1 MNTEAMLFQHAAISM
16 AAWMINAFNFA
27 PKLVIERL
35 RNAPFLNSDE
45 SAIAAVLRK
54 AYGLLPPRELDFY
67 PSEDDSLVA
76 DYGDGVR
83 VKVERHDAVY
93 KLCFEF
99 DDAQPERYAPK
110 KQYART
116 NDFELAWLEPTGAL
130 ELLCAAGFKIT
141 IEGEPLTALE
151 RRCDDEGTD

>member
-1 MNTEAMLFQHAAISM
+1 MNAILFQHAAISM
-16 AAWMINAFNFA
+16 AAWMINVFNLA

-35 RNAPFLNSDE
+35 QNAPFLNGDRKLI
-45 SAIAAVLRK
+45 AIVLRK

-67 PSEDDSLVA
+67 PSAEDDSLVA

-116 NDFELAWLEPTGAL
+116 NDFELAWLEPLDAL
-130 ELLCAAGFKIT
+130 VLLAAAGFGIT
-141 IEGEPLTALE
+141 VEGEPLE
-151 RRCDDEGTD
+151 EVKRCESR